1 LRKIYRMKKDTPS
14 LQKKLKSYSVMA
26 GSMLTI
32 SQLADAQIIHNN
44 ITDTTF
50 IDNET
55 GLSFDLN
62 NDGTTDYT
70 FFLIKSGSSPSVNN
84 LVDGFGSNV
93 NYEIAGSV
101 GAGSYIYP
109 IALASG
115 EKIDSNLEWHGY
127 GSLFWVFGQHYSSG
141 AGTPLQHGN
150 WLGQTDKFA
159 GLRIELDGHKYYGW
173 ARMSVDSL
181 ANQFTFKDYA
191 MQSIADSSII
201 AGDTDII
208 SGVHQFIVDNH
219 INIIAFEKNVF
230 ITVPGNAGEDLVV
243 TVVNVL
249 GGIVQRTRTKEK
261 QVHLQLTELPDGI
274 YLVAVETQGTVKTKK
289 ISIK

>member
-1 LRKIYRMKKDTPS
+1 MKKDTTS
-14 LQKKLKSYSVMA
+14 FQKKLKSYSVMA

-32 SQLADAQIIHNN
+32 SQLADAQIIHHN
-44 ITDTTF
+44 ISDTTF
-50 IDNET
+50 VDNET

-70 FFLIKSGSSPSVNN
+70 FFLLKSGSAPGVNN
-84 LVDGFGSNV
+84 LVEGFGSNV
-93 NYEIAGSV
+93 NYEIAGTV
-101 GAGSYIYP
+101 GAASYVYP
-109 IALASG
+109 VAIQPG
-115 EKIDSNLEWHGY
+115 EKIGADLEWHGY

-173 ARMSVDSL
+173 ARMTVDSL

-208 SGVHQFIVDNH
+208 SGVPNVIVENR
-219 INIIAFEKNVF
+219 INIVAFEKNV
-230 ITVPGNAGEDLVV
+230 IINVVGNQDNELMISVI
-243 TVVNVL
+243 NML
-249 GGIVQRTRTKEK
+249 GGVVQRIKTREN
-261 QVHLQLTELPDGI
+261 QVQLHLTELPDGI
-274 YLVAVETQGTVKTKK
+274 YLVAVETGGMVKTKK
-289 ISIK
+289 ISIR

>member
-1 LRKIYRMKKDTPS
+1 
-14 LQKKLKSYSVMA
+14 MA

-109 IALASG
+109 IALAPG

-150 WLGQTDKFA
+150 WLGQTDKFT

-173 ARMSVDSL
+173 ARMTVDSF
-181 ANQFTFKDYA
+181 ANQFTIKDYA
-191 MQSIADSSII
+191 LQSIADSSII

-208 SGVHQFIVDNH
+208 SGVPTVIVENK
-219 INIIAFEKNVF
+219 INIVAFEKNVF
-230 ITVPGNAGEDLVV
+230 ITVTDNKDKDLVISV
-243 TVVNVL
+243 INML
-249 GGIVQRTRTKEK
+249 GGVVQRIKTKENTV
-261 QVHLQLTELPDGI
+261 QLHLTELPDGI
-274 YLVAVETQGTVKTKK
+274 YLVAVETGGMVKTKK